1 MKIKKLKKTTTFV
14 RSWLCELWKQKK
26 ENEIRFSQS
35 NKCKCQKLILERF
48 THTVGN
54 KKSSKK
60 TSKME
65 EKEFLRLFIRFITW
79 HTGSS
84 YFTSSQKW
92 WICSFSLQC
101 QYIIQQSSN
110 ESKQAHHL
118 EGVFSIISK
127 FQSWTF
133 QRIIFLK

>member
-1 MKIKKLKKTTTFV
+1 M
-14 RSWLCELWKQKK
+14 
-26 ENEIRFSQS
+26 
-35 NKCKCQKLILERF
+35 LERF

-84 YFTSSQKW
+84 YLHHHRSDEYVASPYNVNILYSNQVMRVNR
-92 WICSFSLQC
+92 L
-101 QYIIQQSSN
+101 II
-110 ESKQAHHL
+110 
-118 EGVFSIISK
+118 
-127 FQSWTF
+127 
-133 QRIIFLK
+133 